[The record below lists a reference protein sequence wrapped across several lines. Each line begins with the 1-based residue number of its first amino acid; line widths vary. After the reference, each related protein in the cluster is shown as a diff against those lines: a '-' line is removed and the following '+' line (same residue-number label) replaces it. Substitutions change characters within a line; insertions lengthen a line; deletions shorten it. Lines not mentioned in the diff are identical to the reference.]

1 MSTACRTRHKLQYR
15 IVHATSAC
23 NSYAPTKLVYP
34 EALDGVPS
42 DELEEREIQ
51 RLTLKRLR
59 IEGKSYG
66 FTEGSRKFSSNFAI
80 IPWSSNLKTFC
91 SVVTLAIIS
100 WRKAKFGDIEV
111 WNKQRDILKRGK
123 LELFFLVTLP
133 SMFLPRASEGKHI
146 PHMLGR
152 SFWRKSSVRKTG
164 ASAAKVNKSSTKN
177 WSYSND

>member
-80 IPWSSNLKTFC
+80 IPWSSN
-91 SVVTLAIIS
+91 VTLAIIS

-111 WNKQRDILKRGK
+111 WNKQRDTLKRGK
-123 LELFFLVTLP
+123 LESFFLVTLP

-152 SFWRKSSVRKTG
+152 SFWRKSSI
-164 ASAAKVNKSSTKN
+164 SAAKVNKSSTKN